1 VIQKFQK
8 EPDNMDIGQAWSI
21 VAGAV
26 GGAAVVGAGVSLWWQ
41 RRLGKARA
49 LIEQLKASR
58 DLLNQQNSQARRQIE
73 QLQLEMG
80 ELRLIAERVR
90 RRAANTVSPPD
101 TLGPPLEPRVA
112 SPLAPQAMAMTARV
126 AQGGGVAFLPTQHEE
141 LDDNSGFAP
150 TQIDRPLG
158 R

>member
-1 VIQKFQK
+1 
-8 EPDNMDIGQAWSI
+8 MDIGQVWSI

-26 GGAAVVGAGVSLWWQ
+26 GGGVVVGVGTSLWWHN
-41 RRLGKARA
+41 RLGKARG

-73 QLQLEMG
+73 QLQLELG

-101 TLGPPLEPRVA
+101 TLGPPIEPRVA
-112 SPLAPQAMAMTARV
+112 SPLAPQGMPMQARV
-126 AQGGGVAFLPTQHEE
+126 AQGGGAFLPTQHEDLE
-141 LDDNSGFAP
+141 DNSGFAP
-150 TQIDRPLG
+150 TQIDRPRG

>member
-1 VIQKFQK
+1 
-8 EPDNMDIGQAWSI
+8 MDIGQVWASA
-21 VAGAV
+21 AGAV
-26 GGAAVVGAGVSLWWQ
+26 GGCVVGGLAFSVWWH
-41 RRLGKARA
+41 RRLSKARG

-73 QLQLEMG
+73 QLQLELG

-90 RRAANTVSPPD
+90 RRAANTVSPAD

-112 SPLAPQAMAMTARV
+112 SPLVTPVMPMGARAV
-126 AQGGGVAFLPTQHEE
+126 QGGSAFQPTQHEE

-150 TQIDRPLG
+150 TQIDRSRG

>member
-1 VIQKFQK
+1 
-8 EPDNMDIGQAWSI
+8 MDIGQAWSI

-26 GGAAVVGAGVSLWWQ
+26 GGGVVVGVGASLWWHG
-41 RRLGKARA
+41 RLGKARA
-49 LIEQLKASR
+49 LMEQLKAAR

-73 QLQLEMG
+73 QLQLELG
-80 ELRLIAERVR
+80 ELRLMAERVR
-90 RRAANTVSPPD
+90 RRAANTVSPAD

-112 SPLAPQAMAMTARV
+112 SPLAPQAVAMQARV
-126 AQGGGVAFLPTQHEE
+126 AQGGGGFLPASHDD